1 MDWRG
6 ELEALTV
13 RLGVEVLEMSPE
25 RVVGRMPVEGN
36 TQAQGVLHGGA
47 SLALVEILGG
57 AGANASAGAGRIA
70 LGVDINATHHRP
82 GQGAYVTGI
91 ATPAHRG
98 RSLATYDVVI
108 SDEQGRRVCTGRI
121 TCLLR
126 EV

>member
-1 MDWRG
+1 MDWRA

-13 RLGVEVLEMSPE
+13 RLGVEVSEMSSE

-36 TQAQGVLHGGA
+36 TQAQGLLHGGA

-57 AGANASAGAGRIA
+57 AGANAAAGPGRIA
-70 LGVDINATHHRP
+70 LGMDINATHHRA
-82 GQGAYVTGI
+82 GTGSYVSGV

-98 RSLATYDVVI
+98 RTVASYEVVI
-108 SDEQGRRVCTGRI
+108 TDEQDRRVCTGRI

-126 EV
+126 DA

>member
-1 MDWRG
+1 MDWQADM
-6 ELEALTV
+6 EALTM
-13 RLGVEVLEMSPE
+13 RLGVEVLELSAE

-57 AGANASAGAGRIA
+57 AGCNAAAGPGRIA
-70 LGVDINATHHRP
+70 LGVDINATHHRA
-82 GQGAYVTGI
+82 GRGGYVTGV

-98 RSLATYDVVI
+98 RTLATYEVVI
-108 SDEQGRRVCTGRI
+108 TDEQDRRVSTGRI

-126 EV
+126 DA